1 MLRILARVAALSRPL
16 YLWHLYHWITD
27 LLWFISYCSQTP
39 EAGLVQIMHIGNCE
53 GHFPEV
59 LSAAWNVSVFGVG
72 LHCTGLLSTDVDVRI
87 QMNVSRASSVL
98 ILDIRRKKACLRG
111 TSVIVS
117 LKRSL
122 NNVS

>member
-1 MLRILARVAALSRPL
+1 
-16 YLWHLYHWITD
+16 
-27 LLWFISYCSQTP
+27 
-39 EAGLVQIMHIGNCE
+39 
-53 GHFPEV
+53 
-59 LSAAWNVSVFGVG
+59 VSVFGVG

-122 NNVS
+122 NNVSK